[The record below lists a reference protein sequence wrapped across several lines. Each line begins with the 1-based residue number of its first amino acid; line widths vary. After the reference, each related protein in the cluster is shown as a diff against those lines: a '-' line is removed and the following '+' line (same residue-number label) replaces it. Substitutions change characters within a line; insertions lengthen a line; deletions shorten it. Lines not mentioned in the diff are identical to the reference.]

1 MPASISLELM
11 GVISRG
17 FEPNERVGRNYK
29 LERGMV
35 TLLVF

>member
-1 MPASISLELM
+1 MPAPTSLELM

-17 FEPNERVGRNYK
+17 FVPNERVGRNYK
-29 LERGMV
+29 LARGMV